1 MAEDPSND
9 VIYLLEI
16 DGPHLDYLGPVR
28 HWSQLRIAV
37 AQDGYWIR
45 GLTQEQLES
54 AEIRSIPFKKL
65 YYMRG
70 DHAQLLF
77 PRGGSVPVRK
87 LPSGLSWTPLEK
99 AMPLEHPS
107 YNHNYFGLS
116 ERLSVRLVPSEREE
130 EPVALLLSLQQLGD
144 YIQTAP
150 AVRLEPLSWV
160 IADDQALVVG
170 RPLLPLPGK
179 SYWRRGN
186 HLLPAGLDMEWT
198 VLAETL
204 DRQLN
209 PDGNCWLLWDED
221 GSYLSVPRLGCRPL
235 SISSFRL
242 SMGSVIR

>member
-1 MAEDPSND
+1 M
-9 VIYLLEI
+9 
-16 DGPHLDYLGPVR
+16 
-28 HWSQLRIAV
+28 
-37 AQDGYWIR
+37 
-45 GLTQEQLES
+45 
-54 AEIRSIPFKKL
+54 
-65 YYMRG
+65 
-70 DHAQLLF
+70 
-77 PRGGSVPVRK
+77 PVRK

-209 PDGNCWLLWDED
+209 PDGNCWLVWDED